1 MSIMLR
7 IITIAK
13 CVFTALI
20 CGVALLSF
28 TGCYGRLN
36 EDLREMVESKPHD
49 ERLYGWWKVI
59 DDEHENYICFDDKEF
74 RYIHA
79 DYLSD
84 GTLNRTES
92 SYWYTEGNVLYLFR
106 QATPLTGIIDSDIE
120 YSLSEDLQTFYEI
133 FDEGERRPSMARCSE
148 PSANRL

>member
-1 MSIMLR
+1 MVCGL
-7 IITIAK
+7 
-13 CVFTALI
+13 VFM
-20 CGVALLSF
+20 F
-28 TGCYGRLN
+28 GCSERLN
-36 EDLREMVESKPHD
+36 KDLREMVSSKPHD
-49 ERLYGWWKVI
+49 ERLFGWWKVI
-59 DDEHENYICFDDKEF
+59 DDDFEHYICFDDKEF

-92 SYWYTEGNVLYLFR
+92 SYWYTEGNVLYLFK

-133 FDEGERRPSMARCSE
+133 FDEGERRPSMT
-148 PSANRL
+148 PSIAGIFCISCRWPQAL